1 MDTND
6 QQLRVFWI
14 VESASGLLEAFNHP
28 YDARTYCYRANIPHE
43 NIICVREV
51 KQ

>member
-14 VESASGLLEAFNHP
+14 VESAAGLQAFKHP
-28 YDARTYCYRANIPHE
+28 YDARAYCSRRNIPQE
-43 NIICVREV
+43 EIICTREV
-51 KQ
+51 K